1 MEPPLGAPFVAEL
14 LEQHPN
20 KPRDVIG
27 RMNRWLRIKRLDVLD
42 NRRGI
47 LDAFLLRRDD
57 ERHERK
63 LCEFLIL
70 AVGVQTAR
78 NPSMRNS
85 LVAEVRTDLHRIRRK
100 LNPVDVVFASHR
112 MVSFSRSVFRKMG
125 GDPHRVKRLARQSA
139 IFQCRARAQAHL
151 ARHYFFLATRTS
163 ERRFYRMAAIPMDQL
178 NRRAGTTS
186 HPAVAPRV
194 QHDDQRKQ
202 IDTLLGQSILKP
214 ARTFLVLDAR
224 QDSVTYQLSHASR

>member
-85 LVAEVRTDLHRIRRK
+85 LVAEVRTDLHRIPRK
-100 LNPVDVVFASHR
+100 LNPMNVIFASHR
-112 MVSFSRSVFRKMG
+112 MVSFQNRKAAG
-125 GDPHRVKRLARQSA
+125 NEDSNS
-139 IFQCRARAQAHL
+139 
-151 ARHYFFLATRTS
+151 FLHHS
-163 ERRFYRMAAIPMDQL
+163 ERIDMGPFAGRDL
-178 NRRAGTTS
+178 TRRTME
-186 HPAVAPRV
+186 R
-194 QHDDQRKQ
+194 DDS
-202 IDTLLGQSILKP
+202 D
-214 ARTFLVLDAR
+214 LVG
-224 QDSVTYQLSHASR
+224 